1 MYKSLKKKKIVRR
14 ASGQKQTKNKLYQ
27 HLVYYVFLVQE
38 EAEDFNCFRCSAEV
52 LSQQQFEADLS
63 VKVSEKPALLHFR
76 QAATGGGNK

>member
-1 MYKSLKKKKIVRR
+1 MF
-14 ASGQKQTKNKLYQ
+14 
-27 HLVYYVFLVQE
+27 FLVQE